1 MPYPMSF
8 LRREV
13 SRFKHHLFYHYGL
26 QVHSLEGHRLP
37 FVFAIILVVA
47 LQRFNVPTLP
57 FLHPAVRVGPPLPC
71 ALTRSANLGLE
82 LLVQWLATSIL
93 SNTTTGRLIL
103 GVV

>member
-37 FVFAIILVVA
+37 LRTEVDAWIKCVRLHKCYPQVG
-47 LQRFNVPTLP
+47 LTPLCLP
-57 FLHPAVRVGPPLPC
+57 FT
-71 ALTRSANLGLE
+71 LTPVILRYSDIMRIFDTNLFK
-82 LLVQWLATSIL
+82 
-93 SNTTTGRLIL
+93 
-103 GVV
+103 